1 MRTGRYKTARC
12 FSGHSMRNSSYV
24 KLAIKVMELGGD
36 GCILEIDPPKD
47 GGILQL
53 SCGSLTLFGL
63 RGPL

>member
-1 MRTGRYKTARC
+1 
-12 FSGHSMRNSSYV
+12 MRNSSYV

-36 GCILEIDPPKD
+36 GCMLEIDPPKD